1 MGKLIFEQETF
12 AIRGAVYEVYREMG
26 IGFVEPVY
34 QECLELELARRE
46 IPFIC
51 QQPLELA
58 YKGQPLSQTYIPDF
72 VCYNQIIVEIK
83 AVSDLTDIHRAQLMN
98 YLAASS
104 MRVGLLVN
112 FGHHPKAEIDRIV
125 K

>member
-1 MGKLIFEQETF
+1 MGKLISEQETF

-26 IGFVEPVY
+26 SGFVEPVY
-34 QECLELELARRE
+34 QECLELEPARRE
-46 IPFIC
+46 IPFVC

-72 VCYNQIIVEIK
+72 VCYSQIIVEIR
-83 AVSDLTDIHRAQLMN
+83 AVSNLTDIHRAQLIN
-98 YLAASS
+98 YLAASR

-112 FGHHPKAEIDRIV
+112 FGHHPRAEIDRIV